1 MTRVQARAPRPWPA
15 LLLGLAALTGCTPT
29 VDVGQLS
36 TADPDTSTSDTL
48 DATDT
53 TTPTSTGAST
63 TASTDTPVTVKITET
78 AVTLPPG
85 GWRGFSAT
93 VENASDSYVTWSL
106 DPPANSGVFVE
117 QGSPRTVRYDAP
129 ATPGT
134 YHLIATSDEDPTAS
148 VAATITVSASAPTT
162 ATIFTNYNPDSVGSD
177 PTADTTFVVTE
188 TRHITYIDTYHYLI
202 GNTPVGTISL
212 RHSDN
217 TLYGPW
223 QAMGLYGGGIIN
235 GLWVCYPNV
244 DIKPG
249 TYTIVDS
256 SPSTWS
262 TNGGSGNQGF
272 AQVDALAL
280 P

>member
-63 TASTDTPVTVKITET
+63 TASTDTPVIVNITET
-78 AVTLPPG
+78 DVTLPPG
-85 GWRGFSAT
+85 GWRAFSAT
-93 VENASDSYVTWSL
+93 VENASDSHVTWSL
-106 DPPANSGVFVE
+106 DPPANSGVFVV
-117 QGSPRTVRYDAP
+117 QGVPRTVRYDAP

-134 YHLIATSDEDPTAS
+134 YHLIATSDEDPAATA
-148 VAATITVSASAPTT
+148 AATITVSDSAPPMD
-162 ATIFTNYNPDSVGSD
+162 ILFNNYNPDSVQSD
-177 PTADTTFVVTE
+177 PTADATFVVTE

-202 GNTPVGTISL
+202 GNTPVGTIAL

-223 QAMGLYGGGIIN
+223 PAIGLYGGGIIN
-235 GLWVCYPNV
+235 GMWVCYPNV

-249 TYTIVDS
+249 TYTVVDS

-272 AQVDALAL
+272 ARVEALAI